1 MRNWLSVAGLVL
13 CGALVLVLRQTG
25 VIAEAVS
32 NVVFLVLIVIAIAV
46 GVMAARSKSTETTV
60 DPGH

>member
-13 CGALVLVLRQTG
+13 YGALVLVLRQTG

-32 NVVFLVLIVIAIAV
+32 NVVFLVLIVIAIGA
-46 GVMAARSKSTETTV
+46 GVMAARRKSTETTV

>member
-32 NVVFLVLIVIAIAV
+32 NVVFLVLIVIAIGA

>member
-13 CGALVLVLRQTG
+13 YGALVLVLRQTG

-32 NVVFLVLIVIAIAV
+32 NVVFLVLIVIAIGA

>member
-13 CGALVLVLRQTG
+13 CGVLVLLLRQTG

-32 NVVFLVLIVIAIAV
+32 NVVFLVLIVIAIGV
-46 GVMAARSKSTETTV
+46 GVMAARRKSTETTV